1 MKFTEVFAALAM
13 TLLATGAFADDRS
26 YTRTEETTTSTVQG
40 EVVRV
45 DAGNSIVVRTEAG
58 QEVTYQ
64 LGANVAVP
72 AEAQVGKVV
81 VLQMDQPNGTIV
93 KRVTTSSVGPFSKRV
108 EETSVGGAS
117 IDTTTTYTVQG
128 FEPGRSMILAG
139 PDGKTFTVSIDAR
152 SQVPTDVAIGK
163 TITLQ
168 TETVGGQ
175 PTARHVVVSKKTTT
189 TTTEERD

>member
-1 MKFTEVFAALAM
+1 MKLTNVLAGFAIFLC
-13 TLLATGAFADDRS
+13 ATVSQADDRKF
-26 YTRTEETTTSTVQG
+26 TTTEETSTTIQG

-93 KRVTTSSVGPFSKRV
+93 KRVTTSSIGPFTKRT
-108 EETSVGGAS
+108 EETRSVGGS
-117 IDTTTTYTVQG
+117 IDSTTFYTVQG
-128 FEPGRSMILAG
+128 FEPGRTLTLAG
-139 PDGKTFTVSIDAR
+139 PDGKVISVSIDAQ
-152 SQVPTDVAIGK
+152 SMIPAEIAVGK

-168 TETVGGQ
+168 TETVGGH
-175 PTARHVVVSKKTTT
+175 PMARQVVISKKTTT
-189 TTTEERD
+189 TTIEERD